1 MVSGDSVETAFDQT
15 SVYIQLGVLKMD
27 EDRPSELVRATKTEK
42 VLEVSAAVASVVPWL
57 GGPVSQV
64 LSGMSIE
71 RRIERVGEVLNGL
84 AQDLKNFHSEA
95 SESYVRS
102 DQFQDLL
109 ERTLLQAADERND
122 EKRRIYGL
130 FLKRAIETP
139 GEPYDEQRRFL
150 RTLEEM
156 QGDHLRVLRAL
167 LQEPEAS
174 VSGSGSPIQTL
185 CRRLPDMS
193 REAITEF
200 ITQLNDMRVTNLRNL
215 TTMMT
220 AHGAADLRHGL
231 TAYGSRFLQF
241 L

>member
-1 MVSGDSVETAFDQT
+1 
-15 SVYIQLGVLKMD
+15 MD
-27 EDRPSELVRATKTEK
+27 EDKPSELVRATKTERALD
-42 VLEVSAAVASVVPWL
+42 VAAAVASVAPWL

-71 RRIERVGEVLNGL
+71 RKMERVGEVLSGL
-84 AQDLKNFHSEA
+84 AQDLKDFRSEA
-95 SESYVRS
+95 SETYVRS

-109 ERTLLQAADERND
+109 ERTLRQAADERND
-122 EKRRIYGL
+122 EKRRIYRL
-130 FLKRAIETP
+130 FLKRAIESP

-150 RTLEEM
+150 RTPEEM
-156 QGDHLRVLRAL
+156 RGDHIRVIRAVI
-167 LQEPEAS
+167 QEPEAN

-200 ITQLNDMRVTNLRNL
+200 VAQLNDMRVTNLRNL

-231 TAYGSRFLQF
+231 TAYGDRFLSS